1 MKTLL
6 SALLVLLLTLA
17 FSISAKADKEEKRE
31 AILMGEAAVLT
42 AEVIGVDRKDRT
54 VTLKGEDGTVETI
67 EVPEEA
73 KNFDQVDVGD
83 TLAIEVIRGLALALA
98 KPGELPNDTVNR
110 SIQVSRPGEK
120 PKLIAVDSIDVLAEI
135 TAIDKKTREVTIT
148 GPKGNSVTI
157 IADKEV
163 KNFNDLKVGD
173 KVHARY
179 SEAVAIA
186 IEEK

>member
-1 MKTLL
+1 MVL
-6 SALLVLLLTLA
+6 SL
-17 FSISAKADKEEKRE
+17 FNERS
-31 AILMGEAAVLT
+31 
-42 AEVIGVDRKDRT
+42 KDC
-54 VTLKGEDGTVETI
+54 
-67 EVPEEA
+67 
-73 KNFDQVDVGD
+73 
-83 TLAIEVIRGLALALA
+83 
-98 KPGELPNDTVNR
+98 
-110 SIQVSRPGEK
+110 QVSRPGEK